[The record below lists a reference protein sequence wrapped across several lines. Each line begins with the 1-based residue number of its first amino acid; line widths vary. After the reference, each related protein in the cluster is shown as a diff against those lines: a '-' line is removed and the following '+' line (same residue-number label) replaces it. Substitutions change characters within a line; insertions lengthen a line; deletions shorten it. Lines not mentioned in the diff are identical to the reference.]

1 MAARVFSVSTS
12 DSPFDRL
19 VPEALMETASAPRSL
34 RSDLET
40 GPGSSGSFEKEGDDE
55 FAVQRVQ
62 SLERLLQRL
71 KEFGAFEDLLDLAA
85 LERFDPKEA
94 LWHGAIA

>member
-1 MAARVFSVSTS
+1 MAASVFSVSTS

-19 VPEALMETASAPRSL
+19 VPEALMDTASAPSR
-34 RSDLET
+34 
-40 GPGSSGSFEKEGDDE
+40 FEAISKLVRVRVEALKKEGDDE

-62 SLERLLQRL
+62 SFERLLQRL